1 MNKGFTLI
9 ENIVSLS
16 IATLL
21 ILAISV
27 DVSTVLHYFVISD
40 KIKNKSDSYYTKVQ
54 DPNTDQKEGDY
65 ALSIEYHLSSNE
77 QKNSNSDKKT
87 TNSNSNSDKKTA
99 NSKNAI
105 INNLN
110 LIESGSEK
118 IDGVDLGYYNFTSN
132 VQLTDTKKIEY
143 TNTVYDR
150 LNFKNADNDKGEWQE
165 SKKNTYNIGDFV
177 TYEDRQYVLVKKVTD
192 QSASKIPGTWNSGW
206 QLLDSYNPSGELQT
220 TYLDGDIYLQNNGG
234 GEIQAFVYLD
244 NGTRDGWI
252 GAYDPVTHEI
262 KTEAPK
268 YYYNA
273 SLLHYFTEWKSK
285 QIYLLPSWKS
295 ND

>member
-65 ALSIEYHLSSNE
+65 ALSIEYHLSSKE
-77 QKNSNSDKKT
+77 PKNSNSDKKP

-143 TNTVYDR
+143 TNTVQDR
-150 LNFKNADNDKGEWQE
+150 INFKNAENDKGEWVE
-165 SKKNTYNIGDFV
+165 SKKDTYKIGDFV
-177 TYEDRQYVLVKKVTD
+177 TYEHRQYVLVKKVTD
-192 QSASKIPGTWNSGW
+192 SWASKIPGTDNSGW

-220 TYLDGDIYLQNNGG
+220 TYLEGDIFLKDEGK
-234 GEIQAFVYLD
+234 ETQAFVYLN
-244 NGTRDGWI
+244 NGWGWI
-252 GAYDPVTHEI
+252 GAYDPATHEI
-262 KTEAPK
+262 KTQQPK
-268 YYYNA
+268 YSYNA

>member
-77 QKNSNSDKKT
+77 PKNSNSDKKP

-143 TNTVYDR
+143 TNTVQDR
-150 LNFKNADNDKGEWQE
+150 INFKNAENDKGEWVE
-165 SKKNTYNIGDFV
+165 SKKDTYKIGDFV
-177 TYEDRQYVLVKKVTD
+177 TYEHRQYVLVKEITD
-192 QSASKIPGTWNSGW
+192 QGASKKPGTWNSGW

-220 TYLDGDIYLQNNGG
+220 TYLEGDIFLKDEGK
-234 GEIQAFVYLD
+234 ETQAFVYLN
-244 NGTRDGWI
+244 NGWGWI
-252 GAYDPVTHEI
+252 GAYDPATHEI
-262 KTEAPK
+262 KTQQPK
-268 YYYNA
+268 YSYNA

>member
-65 ALSIEYHLSSNE
+65 ALSIEYQLSSNE
-77 QKNSNSDKKT
+77 QKNSNSDKKP

-150 LNFKNADNDKGEWQE
+150 LNFKNADNDKGEWVE
-165 SKKNTYNIGDFV
+165 SKKDTYKIGDFV
-177 TYEDRQYVLVKKVTD
+177 TYEHRQYVLVKKVTD
-192 QSASKIPGTWNSGW
+192 AWASKIPGTYNSGW
-206 QLLDSYNPSGELQT
+206 QLLDMYNPTAPVYT
-220 TYLDGDIYLQNNGG
+220 TYLEGDIYLKADGE
-234 GEIQAFVYLD
+234 EIQAFVYL
-244 NGTRDGWI
+244 NNEWGWI
-252 GAYDPVTHEI
+252 GAYDPATHEI

-285 QIYLLPSWKS
+285 QIYLLDSWKS

>member
-9 ENIVSLS
+9 ENIVSLA
-16 IATLL
+16 IATLV
-21 ILAISV
+21 ILAISA
-27 DVSTVLHYFVISD
+27 DVSTVLHYFMISD
-40 KIKNKSDSYYTKVQ
+40 KIKNKSDSYYAKVQ
-54 DPNTDQKEGDY
+54 DPNTDQKDGNY
-65 ALSIEYHLSSNE
+65 ALSIDYYIG
-77 QKNSNSDKKT
+77 SDK
-87 TNSNSNSDKKTA
+87 SSY
-99 NSKNAI
+99 KNATV
-105 INNLN
+105 NNLN
-110 LIESGSEK
+110 LVESDSDK
-118 IDGVDLGYYNFTSN
+118 IDGVNIGYYNFTSN

-143 TNTVYDR
+143 TNTVQDR
-150 LNFKNADNDKGEWQE
+150 INFKNAENDKGEWVE
-165 SKKNTYNIGDFV
+165 SKKDTYKIGDFV
-177 TYEDRQYVLVKKVTD
+177 TYEHRQYVLVKEITD
-192 QSASKIPGTWNSGW
+192 QWVSKKPGTWNSGW

-268 YYYNA
+268 YAYNA